1 VLVGRRYGATYP
13 TLGEILIE
21 EGFITEDQLNHALE
35 EQRRVKEPLGS
46 ILVKMGLLSEDNL
59 NKALAKQMGVEYI
72 SPEELSKIDPS
83 LKNFVPEPLARR
95 NKLVP
100 VEVKGDTLKVA
111 MANPLD
117 VIAMDDVKRATGIRN
132 IVPAISSEKAIE
144 NAINRIYGGGEEARA
159 PEGARPPSTALEF
172 REVGAPTPEVEAD
185 VAEMLRRAGEQT
197 VVETVRRLI
206 ADAVRQRATDIH
218 IEPWRE
224 EIRVRY
230 RIDGVLHEIPGPP
243 RWMHEPIVSR
253 IKILSDLDIS
263 ERRLPQDGQFIV
275 NVDGKEVDIRVSTL
289 PTVFGEKV
297 ALRLLDR
304 SVGLK
309 SLTDLG
315 FGPEELAIFTKH
327 LNQPYGLILV
337 VGPTGSGKTTT
348 LYAALLRIK
357 TSEKNMVTVE
367 DPVEYKLEGI
377 TQVQTNFK
385 IGLDYVTALRHILRH
400 DPDIIMVGE
409 IRDLE
414 TADIVFRASLA
425 GHLTFST
432 LHANDAISA
441 IDRLREMGVEKY
453 LIASSINLVV
463 AQRLVRRICSNCKVE
478 DPDGVEILKEI
489 ADLDEFPLDF
499 IPYKGKGCEMCRGTG
514 YFGRIAIC
522 EMLEMRKEIR
532 ELVLENAP
540 SQVIREKAIQLGMRS
555 LREDGIRKIRAG
567 ITTVSE
573 VLSASPEIG

>member
-1 VLVGRRYGATYP
+1 MLGGRRYGVTYP
-13 TLGEILIE
+13 MLGEILIE
-21 EGFITEDQLNHALE
+21 EGLITEDQLNHALE
-35 EQRRVKEPLGS
+35 EQRRVKEPLGA
-46 ILVKMGLLSEDNL
+46 ILVKMGLISEDNL
-59 NKALAKQMGVEYI
+59 QKALAKQMGVEYI
-72 SPEELSKIDPS
+72 SPEDLSRINPS
-83 LKNFVPEPLARR
+83 VKNFIPEQLARR

-100 VEVKGDTLKVA
+100 IEVEGDTIKVA

-117 VIAMDDVKRATGIRN
+117 VVAMDDVMRVTGLKN
-132 IVPAISSEKAIE
+132 IIPMISSEKAIE
-144 NAINRIYGGGEEARA
+144 SAINRIYRGEV
-159 PEGARPPSTALEF
+159 ARPAEQSRPSPEAVEF
-172 REVGAPTPEVEAD
+172 REVGAPTLGEEVD

-206 ADAVRQRATDIH
+206 GDAVRQRSTDIH
-218 IEPWRE
+218 IEPWRD
-224 EIRVRY
+224 EIKVRY

-243 RWMHEPIVSR
+243 RWMHEPMVSR

-275 NVDGKEVDIRVSTL
+275 QIDGKEIDIRVSTV

-297 ALRLLDR
+297 VLRLLDR
-304 SVGLK
+304 TVGLK

-315 FGPEELAIFTKH
+315 FGPRELSIFMKH

-357 TSEKNMVTVE
+357 TSEKNIVTVE

-377 TQVQTNFK
+377 TQVQANFK
-385 IGLDYVTALRHILRH
+385 IGLDYVTALRHILRQ

-432 LHANDAISA
+432 LHANDAVSA

-463 AQRLVRRICSNCKVE
+463 AQRLVRRICNNCKVE
-478 DPDGVEILKEI
+478 DPEGAEILKEM
-489 ADLDEFPLDF
+489 ADQDKSLVGFV
-499 IPYKGKGCEMCRGTG
+499 PYKGKGCEMCRGTG

-522 EMLEMRKEIR
+522 EMLEIKKEIR
-532 ELVLENAP
+532 ELILENAP
-540 SQVIREKAIQLGMRS
+540 SPWIREKALELGMS
-555 LREDGIRKIRAG
+555 TLREDGLRKVKAG
-567 ITTVSE
+567 ITTVNE
-573 VLSASPEIG
+573 LLSASTEIG